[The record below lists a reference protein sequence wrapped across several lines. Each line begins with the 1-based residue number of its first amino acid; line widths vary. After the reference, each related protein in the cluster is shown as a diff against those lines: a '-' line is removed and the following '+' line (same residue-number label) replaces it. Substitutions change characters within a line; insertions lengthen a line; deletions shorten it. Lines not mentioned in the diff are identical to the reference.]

1 MEIDL
6 NADLGEGCGDDE
18 AILDCV
24 SSANI
29 ACGWHAGDADTMR
42 AAVLAAKAR
51 GVAVGA
57 HPSFPDREHFGRS
70 AMQLPADT
78 VYSGV
83 LYQIGA
89 LQAIA
94 RAEGVR
100 LSHVKPHGAL
110 YNQAARDPLLAAAIV
125 KAVRAAD
132 PALAVV
138 GLAGGELV
146 RQARA
151 AGLRALDE
159 VFADRA
165 YLADGSLAPRGTPGA
180 VIEDEAQALAQ
191 TLQLITR
198 GTVTALDGSTV
209 TLRADTVCLHGDGAH
224 AVAFARLLRRELL
237 AQGLILRAPG

>member
-1 MEIDL
+1 MDIDL

-24 SSANI
+24 SSANV

-42 AAVLAAKAR
+42 AAVRAAQAR

-57 HPSFPDREHFGRS
+57 HPSFPDREHFGRR

-94 RAEGVR
+94 RGEGVR
-100 LSHVKPHGAL
+100 LTHVKPHGAL
-110 YNQAARDPLLAAAIV
+110 YNQAARDPQLAAAIV
-125 KAVRAAD
+125 AAVRAAD
-132 PALAVV
+132 PGLAVV
-138 GLAGGELV
+138 GLSGGELV

-151 AGLRALDE
+151 AGLRALNE

-180 VIEDEAQALAQ
+180 LIEDEAQALAQ
-191 TLQLITR
+191 TLQMITQ
-198 GTVTALDGSTV
+198 GCVTALDGSTV
-209 TLRADTVCLHGDGAH
+209 ALAADTVCLHGDGPH
-224 AVAFARLLRRELL
+224 AVAFARRLRHELL
-237 AQGLILRAPG
+237 ARGLSLRAPG